1 MINSNLR
8 MLARCLRRRLAVKTV
23 CQGRSARWRR
33 PAPVVAL
40 LLSIFAVNNSAH
52 AEGLDLALSDD
63 TANIFVILN
72 PFSPRGSFPGR
83 QLGNRAPRGSE
94 LSFGGFVNEA
104 GDNLLHA
111 TLMAR
116 GVNRTRSTQYKLG
129 AGMKLVGGDLDVD
142 ETVSALALGFQ
153 TSVLLGFAN
162 TSPIDFTFEGFYAPG
177 IASFNDAESYTEL
190 AARLQIEVIGQARAY
205 IGYRRLTFETN
216 DFGDQRLDRGVH
228 IGMNITF

>member
-1 MINSNLR
+1 MINSNLQTLSR
-8 MLARCLRRRLAVKTV
+8 SLRRCFTASGLK
-23 CQGRSARWRR
+23 WRCSL
-33 PAPVVAL
+33 PVFAFV
-40 LLSIFAVNNSAH
+40 LSIFTAGNTAH
-52 AEGLDLALSDD
+52 AEGFYLALSDD

-72 PFSPRGSFPGR
+72 PFSPRSRFPGP

-94 LSFGGFVNEA
+94 FSFGGFVNEA

-116 GVNRTRSTQYKLG
+116 GVNRTRNTQYKLG
-129 AGMKLVGGDLDVD
+129 AGMKIVGGDLDVD

-162 TSPIDFTFEGFYAPG
+162 TSPIDFTLEGFYAPG

-205 IGYRRLTFETN
+205 IGYRQLTFETN
-216 DFGDQRLDRGVH
+216 DFGDQRLDRGMH